1 MLSKYF
7 GGVRAC
13 VRAKWAE
20 SRRAFTG
27 PPITVIMQS
36 SGRDKSVNGK
46 SSSKNGNGAVE
57 RGGSCFDNY
66 LTFWRRRRGAPFA
79 ASGGLLDLITPHNR
93 LVSYRAVGRIK
104 SGSLLISTGGRAPL
118 RGPVAVIWC
127 T

>member
-1 MLSKYF
+1 M
-7 GGVRAC
+7 RAC

-66 LTFWRRRRGAPFA
+66 LTFWRPRRGAPFA

-93 LVSYRAVGRIK
+93 LASYRAVGRIK